1 MDPNSHDLWFTP
13 GNTICNKNLYHPA
26 IYHSDVPFSSWTN
39 CFERQGRTWIPGT
52 QWTQWTLPLSTL
64 PLMWRRRFLATG
76 QIDANCVEAEHLR
89 AEVFRL
95 FIFFML
101 GQTQNQ
107 LKGEKSSGTS
117 LAWPVS
123 ETARW
128 NTEASVAWGPCLN
141 HRCWWCL
148 GIPIFYFSGWFAS
161 NPWLGKSQLTDSPT
175 MALQSQNNMIKTST
189 AVNSGSVTILLC
201 RLYDIAYGPFQPIR
215 LRLPCQ

>member
-1 MDPNSHDLWFTP
+1 MFL
-13 GNTICNKNLYHPA
+13 
-26 IYHSDVPFSSWTN
+26 SDGELIVSN
-39 CFERQGRTWIPGT
+39 GKEEIWIPGT
-52 QWTQWTLPLSTL
+52 QWTQVD
-64 PLMWRRRFLATG
+64 LAFVYPATDVTKK
-76 QIDANCVEAEHLR
+76 IPCNRANCVEAEHLR

-201 RLYDIAYGPFQPIR
+201 RLYD
-215 LRLPCQ
+215 